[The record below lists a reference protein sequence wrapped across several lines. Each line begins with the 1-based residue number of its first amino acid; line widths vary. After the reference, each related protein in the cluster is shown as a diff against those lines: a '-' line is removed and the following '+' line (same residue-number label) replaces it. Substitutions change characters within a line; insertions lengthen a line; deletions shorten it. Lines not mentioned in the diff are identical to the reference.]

1 MQRLH
6 AVLTDEIGKWEQ
18 GFEVQGLGST
28 IHSMNRRRFISQ
40 GCLTLAA
47 STVASPTAHGQ
58 LKSASAIAGHVAG
71 PKRIIID
78 TDPGVDDAFAL
89 FLAMTSPELKIEAIT
104 AVAGNVPLSFTLPNA
119 LRLVEI
125 AGRTDIPVAAG
136 AAAPLAR
143 RLITAAN
150 VHGENGLAGAEFPA
164 PSIKPVPEPAVDV
177 LRAIIG
183 KNPGEITL
191 VCLGPLTNIAQA
203 LQADPGLAK
212 KIAQITMMGGSFS
225 GGNITP
231 AAEFNFYVDP
241 EAADIVFR
249 SGVPI
254 TMVGL
259 DVTEKVTFTEKHL
272 AMVEAGKG
280 PVSMAIAKIGRL
292 VFEIARKRGANG
304 FHMHDPLAMASL
316 LDSEILRL
324 EDYLVKIET
333 AGLYSAGA
341 SYGYKHNP
349 VRGSAPMKDAADL
362 SSGSDSE
369 FRPNARVAVGVNSD
383 RFFELLIPRLSKA

>member
-1 MQRLH
+1 MH
-6 AVLTDEIGKWEQ
+6 P
-18 GFEVQGLGST
+18 
-28 IHSMNRRRFISQ
+28 MNRRRFISQ

-47 STVASPTAHGQ
+47 TTIASSTA
-58 LKSASAIAGHVAG
+58 AGELESTSMVTSRSAG
-71 PKRIIID
+71 PRRIIID
-78 TDPGVDDAFAL
+78 TDPGVDDAFAI
-89 FLAMTSPELKIEAIT
+89 FLAITSPELKIEAIT
-104 AVAGNVPLSFTLPNA
+104 AVAGNVPLSVTLPNA

-136 AAAPLAR
+136 AAAPIER
-143 RLITAAN
+143 RLISATD

-164 PSIKPVPEPAVDV
+164 PSVKPVPEHAVDV
-177 LRAIIG
+177 LQSIIS
-183 KNPGEITL
+183 KHPGEITL

-203 LQADPGLAK
+203 LRADPALAG
-212 KIAQITMMGGSFS
+212 KIAHIAMMGGSLS

-231 AAEFNFYVDP
+231 AAELNFYVDP

-272 AMVEAGKG
+272 AMLEAGKG
-280 PVSMAIAKIGRL
+280 PVSRAAAKIARRE
-292 VFEIARKRGANG
+292 FELASKRGGEG
-304 FHMHDPLAMASL
+304 FHMHDPLAMSSL

-349 VRGSAPMKDAADL
+349 VRDSTPMKDAPDV
-362 SSGSDSE
+362 SSGSDSV

-383 RFFELLIPRLSKA
+383 RFFELLIPRLTKA

>member
-1 MQRLH
+1 M
-6 AVLTDEIGKWEQ
+6 
-18 GFEVQGLGST
+18 
-28 IHSMNRRRFISQ
+28 HSMNRRRFVSQ

-47 STVASPTAHGQ
+47 TSIASSTAFGQTERASMI
-58 LKSASAIAGHVAG
+58 ASRSAG
-71 PKRIIID
+71 PRRIIID

-104 AVAGNVPLSFTLPNA
+104 AVAGNLPLSITLPNA

-136 AAAPLAR
+136 ASAPLAR
-143 RLITAAN
+143 RLVTAD

-164 PSIKPVPEPAVDV
+164 PSLKPVPEQAVDL
-177 LRAIIG
+177 LRAIIE

-191 VCLGPLTNIAQA
+191 VCLGPLTNIALA
-203 LQADPGLAK
+203 LQADPALAG
-212 KIAQITMMGGSFS
+212 KIAHITMMGGSIS

-254 TMVGL
+254 AMVGL
-259 DVTEKVTFTEKHL
+259 DVTEKVTLTEKHL
-272 AMVEAGKG
+272 ARIEAGTG
-280 PVSMAIAKIGRL
+280 PVSKAIAKIGRL
-292 VFEIARKRGANG
+292 ELEMAKKRGSDG
-304 FHMHDPLAMASL
+304 FHMHDPLAMSSL

-324 EDYLVKIET
+324 EDYLVRIET

-341 SYGYKHNP
+341 SYGYQHNP
-349 VRGSAPMKDAADL
+349 VRGSAPMKDAADV
-362 SSGSDSE
+362 SRVSDAA
-369 FRPNARVAVGVNSD
+369 FRPNAKVAVGVNSD
-383 RFFELLIPRLSKA
+383 RFFELLIPRLTKA

>member
-1 MQRLH
+1 MH
-6 AVLTDEIGKWEQ
+6 P
-18 GFEVQGLGST
+18 
-28 IHSMNRRRFISQ
+28 MNRRRFISQ

-47 STVASPTAHGQ
+47 TTIASSTAAGQ
-58 LKSASAIAGHVAG
+58 LESTSMVTSRSAE
-71 PKRIIID
+71 PRRIIID
-78 TDPGVDDAFAL
+78 TDPGVDDAFAI
-89 FLAMTSPELKIEAIT
+89 FLAITSPELKIEAIT
-104 AVAGNVPLSFTLPNA
+104 AVAGNVPLSVTLPNA

-136 AAAPLAR
+136 AAAPIER
-143 RLITAAN
+143 RLISATD

-164 PSIKPVPEPAVDV
+164 PSVKPVPEHAVDV
-177 LRAIIG
+177 LQSIIS
-183 KNPGEITL
+183 KHPGEITL

-203 LQADPGLAK
+203 LRADPALAG
-212 KIAQITMMGGSFS
+212 KIAHIAMMGGSLS

-272 AMVEAGKG
+272 AMLEAGKG
-280 PVSMAIAKIGRL
+280 PVSRAAAKIARRE
-292 VFEIARKRGANG
+292 FELASKRGGEG
-304 FHMHDPLAMASL
+304 FHMHDPLAMSSL
-316 LDSEILRL
+316 LDSEILHL

-349 VRGSAPMKDAADL
+349 VRDSAPMKDAPDG
-362 SSGSDSE
+362 SSGSDSV
-369 FRPNARVAVGVNSD
+369 FRPNAKVAVGVNSD
-383 RFFELLIPRLSKA
+383 RFFELLIPRLIKA

>member
-1 MQRLH
+1 M
-6 AVLTDEIGKWEQ
+6 
-18 GFEVQGLGST
+18 
-28 IHSMNRRRFISQ
+28 HSMNRRRFVSQ

-47 STVASPTAHGQ
+47 TSIASSTTFGQIERASMI
-58 LKSASAIAGHVAG
+58 ASRSAG
-71 PKRIIID
+71 PRRIIID
-78 TDPGVDDAFAL
+78 TDPGVDDAFAI
-89 FLAMTSPELKIEAIT
+89 FLAITSPELKIEAIT

-136 AAAPLAR
+136 ATAPLVR
-143 RLITAAN
+143 RLISATD
-150 VHGENGLAGAEFPA
+150 VHGQNGFAGAEFPA
-164 PSIKPVPEPAVDV
+164 PSVKPVSEPAVDV

-183 KNPGEITL
+183 RNPGEITL

-203 LQADPGLAK
+203 LQADPALAG
-212 KIAQITMMGGSFS
+212 KIAQITMMGGSLS
-225 GGNITP
+225 GGNISP

-272 AMVEAGKG
+272 AMLEAANG
-280 PVSMAIAKIGRL
+280 PVSMAAAKIARQEFGL
-292 VFEIARKRGANG
+292 ARKRGASG
-304 FHMHDPLAMASL
+304 FHMHDPLAMSSL

-349 VRGSAPMKDAADL
+349 VRGSAPMKDAADV
-362 SSGSDSE
+362 SRVSDAAL
-369 FRPNARVAVGVNSD
+369 RPNAKVAVGVNSD
-383 RFFELLIPRLSKA
+383 RFFELLIPRLTKA

>member
-1 MQRLH
+1 M
-6 AVLTDEIGKWEQ
+6 
-18 GFEVQGLGST
+18 
-28 IHSMNRRRFISQ
+28 HSMNRRRFVSQ

-47 STVASPTAHGQ
+47 TSIASSTAFGQIERASMI
-58 LKSASAIAGHVAG
+58 ASRSAG
-71 PKRIIID
+71 PRRIIID

-104 AVAGNVPLSFTLPNA
+104 AVAGNLPLSITLPNA

-136 AAAPLAR
+136 ATAPLAR
-143 RLITAAN
+143 RLVTAD
-150 VHGENGLAGAEFPA
+150 VHGENGLAGADFPA
-164 PSIKPVPEPAVDV
+164 PSLKPVPEHAVDL
-177 LRAIIG
+177 LRAIIE

-191 VCLGPLTNIAQA
+191 VCLGPLTNIALA
-203 LQADPGLAK
+203 LQADPALAG
-212 KIAQITMMGGSFS
+212 KIAQITMMGGSIS

-249 SGVPI
+249 SGVRI
-254 TMVGL
+254 VMVGL
-259 DVTEKVTFTEKHL
+259 DVTEKVTLTEKHL
-272 AMVEAGKG
+272 ARIEAGTG
-280 PVSMAIAKIGRL
+280 PVSTAIAKIGRL
-292 VFEIARKRGANG
+292 ELEMARKRGSDG

-349 VRGSAPMKDAADL
+349 VRGSAPMKDAADV
-362 SSGSDSE
+362 SRVSDAAL
-369 FRPNARVAVGVNSD
+369 RPNAKVAVGVNSD
-383 RFFELLIPRLSKA
+383 RFFELLIPRLTKA